1 MNHFVQSAVAPER
14 FSTRHIYSRFSNPK
28 NPRTIQFFLTSSFL
42 FPLVYLPIIS
52 DIDKKKYLV
61 PADLTVGQFHYVIR
75 KRIKLAPEKAL
86 FLFCSNSI
94 PPNAAL
100 MSTVYEE
107 QKDDDGFLYIQYS
120 GESTFGSERLEQ
132 L

>member
-1 MNHFVQSAVAPER
+1 
-14 FSTRHIYSRFSNPK
+14 
-28 NPRTIQFFLTSSFL
+28 
-42 FPLVYLPIIS
+42 
-52 DIDKKKYLV
+52 LV

-107 QKDDDGFLYIQYS
+107 QKDEDGFLYIQYS
-120 GESTFGSERLEQ
+120 GESTFGGTLLQEESTSCDSDIEDCSVLVVVTGH
-132 L
+132 